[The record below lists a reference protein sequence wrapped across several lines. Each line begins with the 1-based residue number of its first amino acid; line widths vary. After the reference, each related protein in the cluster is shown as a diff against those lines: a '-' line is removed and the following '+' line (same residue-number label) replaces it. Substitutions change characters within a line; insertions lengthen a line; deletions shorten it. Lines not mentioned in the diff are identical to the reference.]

1 MGMIR
6 IASHWKIA
14 GLVLGMLLCGVARGE
29 VVPTGKSP
37 QLFPDQ
43 PLVTPSNWDVRTPPI
58 GEKFR
63 LTVSHSVFQTTI
75 ETPDGPRPFSE
86 LPWAKHAIVR
96 IMADQLKAPEVYR
109 DLLENKSNPIMFFW
123 EGYFAEPF
131 MYPGQPPE
139 KVDEYFQ
146 FVLKAKQ
153 AFGSRFLGF
162 DYGEWTWGGVDKN
175 KPMRELPLS
184 CEILKLALP
193 QDRDQARAWWDK
205 RYDMVFE
212 RYQAAGI
219 PIFSWNNSSFN
230 HYEARKGAS
239 YTGNEIDY
247 VNPAFDSTFMAFSRG
262 AARQYDIPWGS
273 YAAGFG
279 GHFGHSDFSG
289 KSPDERQLRAG
300 VLRGGYTA
308 VPMQEQ
314 RQALY
319 SVYMAGGNFLIK
331 ESDGGQGM
339 LSGYDPTTI
348 DQIEP
353 RIIALAETK
362 VYAGPYAQMCG
373 EFYDNIVQKHDR
385 GTPYTPIALLFDKNH
400 GLAFKYSQ
408 TLAIGAV
415 PYTPADEQMRSV
427 LNTVFPFESSTPQ
440 LATGYPAGPFGEIF
454 DVVTTDA
461 SAEVLGSY
469 RAVVLVGQPRVDA
482 KLALSLKQ
490 YVEKGGVLFAA
501 CEQLTPELWSLAGIT
516 DTRELGQD
524 TSYLRASDFYVQR
537 QRGFE
542 YHKVKLQGAKP
553 LYVAGNPAERSWPIA
568 TLHRVGKGTVIV
580 GTPVWMN
587 VKDDPTLM
595 HGVFSDI
602 LEMIADELAPV
613 RVYGSGLKVM
623 HNRNATGWIVTLMNN
638 RLPTIA
644 SPGFRPAIRERETAG
659 VILKPRFESDAATEW
674 LTGQPLSLHNGQVS
688 LLIPS
693 GEIRIVE
700 FRDKP
705 AQK

>member
-1 MGMIR
+1 MIGIALHWR
-6 IASHWKIA
+6 IACLVI
-14 GLVLGMLLCGVARGE
+14 GLLLCSVARGE
-29 VVPTGKSP
+29 VVPSRKTP
-37 QLFPDQ
+37 QLFPDR
-43 PLVTPSNWDVRTPPI
+43 PLFTPSNWNVRTLPV

-63 LTVSHSVFQTTI
+63 LTVSHPVFQTTI
-75 ETPDGPRPFSE
+75 ETPDGPRRFSE
-86 LPWAKHAIVR
+86 LPWAKQAIVR
-96 IMADQLKAPEVYR
+96 IMADQLKTPEVFR
-109 DLLENKSNPIMFFW
+109 DLLENKTNPIMFFG
-123 EGYFAEPF
+123 EGYFAEPL

-139 KVDEYFQ
+139 KIDEYFE

-162 DYGEWTWGGVDKN
+162 DYGEWTWGGVDQN

-184 CEILKLALP
+184 CELLKLGLP
-193 QDRDQARAWWDK
+193 QDRDQARVWWDK
-205 RYDMVFE
+205 RYDMVFD

-230 HYEARKGAS
+230 HYEARKGIS

-247 VNPAFDSTFMAFSRG
+247 VNPAFDSTFIAFSRG
-262 AARQYDIPWGS
+262 ASRQYDIPWGS

-279 GHFGHSDFSG
+279 GHFGHSDFGG
-289 KSPDERQLRAG
+289 KSPDERQLRSG

-308 VPMQEQ
+308 VPMHEQ

-348 DQIEP
+348 DQLDP
-353 RIIALAETK
+353 RIISLAETK
-362 VYAGPYAQMCG
+362 VYAGPYAQMCA

-400 GLAFKYSQ
+400 GLAFKYSK

-415 PYTPADEQMRSV
+415 PYTRADEQMRSV
-427 LNTVFPFESSTPQ
+427 LNTVFPFESSTPH
-440 LATGYPAGPFGEIF
+440 LAAGFPAGPFGEVF
-454 DVVTTDA
+454 DVITTDA

-469 RAVVLVGQPRVDA
+469 RALVLVGQPRVEP
-482 KLALSLKQ
+482 KLAVQLKK
-490 YVEKGGVLFAA
+490 YVENGGVLFAA
-501 CEQLTPELWSLAGIT
+501 CEQLTPELWSLAGIS
-516 DTRELGQD
+516 DTGELGQD
-524 TSYLRASDFYVQR
+524 TSYLRASDFYVQQ

-542 YHKVKLQGAKP
+542 YHKVNLQGAEP
-553 LYVAGNPAERSWPIA
+553 LYVAGNPADRVWPVA
-568 TLHRVGKGTVIV
+568 TLHRVGKGSVIV

-595 HGVFSDI
+595 HGVISDI
-602 LEMIADELAPV
+602 LGMISDETAPV
-613 RVYGSGLKVM
+613 RVYGNSVKVM
-623 HNRNATGWIVTLMNN
+623 HNRNGAGWIVTLMNN

-644 SPGFRPAIRERETAG
+644 YPGFRPAIRERETAA
-659 VILKPRFESDAATEW
+659 VILKPQFESDAVSEW
-674 LTGQPLSLHNGQVS
+674 ITGQPLALHDGQVS
-688 LLIPS
+688 LLVPP

-700 FRDKP
+700 FRDKSVG
-705 AQK
+705 K